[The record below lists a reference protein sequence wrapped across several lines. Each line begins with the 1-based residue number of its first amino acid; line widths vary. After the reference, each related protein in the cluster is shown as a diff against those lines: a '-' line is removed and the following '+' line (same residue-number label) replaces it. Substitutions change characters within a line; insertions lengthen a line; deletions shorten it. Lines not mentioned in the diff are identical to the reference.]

1 MKNNGKLLVS
11 PNVAVSLESDS
22 TDSALWRN
30 QCNQELC
37 DASWKMIFAENDA
50 QFDQMWDEMVKKLD
64 SYHFQD
70 LYNFDV
76 KKHTVEVNAKKA
88 VK

>member
-1 MKNNGKLLVS
+1 MRNNGKLLIS

-37 DASWKMIFAENDA
+37 DASWKMIFAETDA
-50 QFDQMWDEMVKKLD
+50 EFDQMWDDMVKKLD

-70 LYNFDV
+70 LYKFDV
-76 KKHTVEVNAKKA
+76 E
-88 VK
+88 